1 MLKALLFISRLFD
14 DVFGV
19 KQLPTTVLRK
29 PSAGTNSFTKIT
41 LLFGMMEPKCW
52 VEIYT
57 ISLQTPK
64 SIKLIKSRWRYEL
77 VFFHLSHS
85 FLCPIHSDTFSVGLF
100 SSFPFLS
107 VPFIFS
113 KSFFHFSL
121 SFLYPIQFH
130 FRSFICMVYLITV
143 EALVS
148 GHPS

>member
-19 KQLPTTVLRK
+19 KHLPTTVPRK
-29 PSAGTNSFTKIT
+29 PSAGTNAFTKIT
-41 LLFGMMEPKCW
+41 LLFGMMEAKCW

-107 VPFIFS
+107 MSHSFS
-113 KSFFHFSL
+113 VSLFSL
-121 SFLYPIQFH
+121 FPFFFMSHSVSFSL
-130 FRSFICMVYLITV
+130 VYLYG
-143 EALVS
+143 LSNYS
-148 GHPS
+148 GSSRKRTP